1 MPDPADPSPPVAKR
15 VPVVTVVH
23 GDRRQDDYAW
33 LRARDDPAVRAYLAA
48 ENAYADR
55 VMAPTAAR
63 QDALYR
69 EMLARIKEDDASGA
83 LAPERI
89 ERVAAVAWS
98 ADPRVFFYVTEDDA
112 KRPYRLWRHRLGTAA
127 DELVY
132 EETDGLFR
140 LHVERSRSRRW
151 LFLTSASFTSTE
163 VRCLPA
169 ADPGGA
175 WRVILPREPDHEYEV
190 DHGVGPAGDL
200 FYIRTNGGGRR
211 NFRLVTAPADDPR
224 PARWTELLPH
234 RDDVMLEGVDV
245 FPVREEL
252 RDRKSTRL
260 NSSH

>member
-1 MPDPADPSPPVAKR
+1 VVQTDHGAELVQPSDEERVAVQGMQLAKAVPAAMEALTPGAIPAFMALGAFT
-15 VPVVTVVH
+15 VT
-23 GDRRQDDYAW
+23 DDGHR
-33 LRARDDPAVRAYLAA
+33 L
-48 ENAYADR
+48 AYATD
-55 VMAPTAAR
+55 VTGF
-63 QDALYR
+63 R
-69 EMLARIKEDDASGA
+69 EYTLFVKDLASGA

-169 ADPGGA
+169 AAPGGA
-175 WRVILPREPDHEYEV
+175 WRAILPREPDHEYEV
-190 DHGVGPAGDL
+190 DHGVGCLEDPAHQIGHAGHGGIGTVAAVVAVVRLHKGSHD
-200 FYIRTNGGGRR
+200 FGRGAGGVVGRKAHQGVSSIR
-211 NFRLVTAPADDPR
+211 
-224 PARWTELLPH
+224 
-234 RDDVMLEGVDV
+234 
-245 FPVREEL
+245 
-252 RDRKSTRL
+252 
-260 NSSH
+260 